1 MKNIEECY
9 DELYKVYDM
18 SCKPTMEKVKK
29 GDIIDED
36 QSVRWNREEVLRRMK
51 AYDDEVK
58 ALNTAKNKARDKA
71 YANMYKAIQR
81 EIKGISLETAQQIF
95 DVVTE
100 QEDGECKENHVIA
113 MYDLIELINKCIK
126 DVRG

>member
-1 MKNIEECY
+1 MKNLIEAAIE
-9 DELYKVYDM
+9 
-18 SCKPTMEKVKK
+18 
-29 GDIIDED
+29 
-36 QSVRWNREEVLRRMK
+36 
-51 AYDDEVK
+51 
-58 ALNTAKNKARDKA
+58 ARDKA